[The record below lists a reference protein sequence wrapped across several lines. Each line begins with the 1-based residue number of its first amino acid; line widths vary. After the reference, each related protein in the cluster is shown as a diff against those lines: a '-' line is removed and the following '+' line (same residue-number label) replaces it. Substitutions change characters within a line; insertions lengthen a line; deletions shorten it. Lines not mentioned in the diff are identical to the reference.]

1 MLKLPINLASL
12 ARLSAK
18 EDIRYALS
26 AIRVRETTEGYE
38 VVATDG
44 HRLAVVTGPGLC
56 EDPVPALEE
65 APNGVCEALVPA
77 GEWARIL
84 KGAKR
89 QPAFVALGLEVS
101 TFSVGTDI
109 STVPNQEGRFPDVER
124 VAKESCCSLIRVRV
138 PARQLAELLLVAV
151 EFSAD
156 GPKDGTVIL
165 HYGPK
170 GKLLLVTCD
179 NAEGQ
184 HFQAAIMPST

>member
-1 MLKLPINLASL
+1 MLKLPTNLASL
-12 ARLSAK
+12 ARLAAK

-38 VVATDG
+38 IVATDG
-44 HRLAVVTGPGLC
+44 RRMAVVTGPGLC

-65 APNGVCEALVPA
+65 APNGACEALLPA
-77 GEWARIL
+77 GQWARIL

-89 QPAFVALGLEVS
+89 QPAFVALGPEVS

-109 STVPNQEGRFPDVER
+109 STMPNQEGRFPDVER
-124 VAKESCCSLIRVRV
+124 VIQESCRSLIRVRV
-138 PARQLAELLLVAV
+138 YARQLAELLLVAA

-156 GPKDGTVIL
+156 GPRDGTVIL
-165 HYGPK
+165 HYGGQAKP
-170 GKLLLVTCD
+170 LLVTCD

-184 HFQAAIMPST
+184 HFEAAMMPVT

>member
-1 MLKLPINLASL
+1 MLKLPTNLASL
-12 ARLSAK
+12 ARLAAK
-18 EDIRYALS
+18 QDIRYALS

-44 HRLAVVTGPGLC
+44 RRMAVVTGPGLC
-56 EDPVPALEE
+56 EEPVSTLEE
-65 APNGVCEALVPA
+65 APNGACEALLPA

-124 VAKESCCSLIRVRV
+124 AAEDCCRSLLRVRV
-138 PARQLAELLLVAV
+138 PARQLAELLLVAA

-156 GPKDGTVIL
+156 GPRDGSVIL
-165 HYGPK
+165 HYGGK
-170 GKLLLVTCD
+170 GKALLLTCD

-184 HFQAAIMPST
+184 RFEAAIVPLT